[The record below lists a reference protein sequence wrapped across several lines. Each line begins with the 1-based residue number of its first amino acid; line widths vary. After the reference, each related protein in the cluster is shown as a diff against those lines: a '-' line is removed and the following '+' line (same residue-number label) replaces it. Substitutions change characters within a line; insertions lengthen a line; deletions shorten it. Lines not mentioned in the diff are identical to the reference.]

1 MNVMHEVAR
10 LEGLSVKQL
19 RERYAEAFGEATRA
33 NNKPWL
39 VKRIA
44 WRLQANAEGGLS
56 DRAKRRAAELANE
69 ADLRLSPPKP
79 RANNA
84 ANTLTVEVASP
95 PMPDRRLPPP
105 GTMLQREYKGQVLRV
120 LVQPH
125 GFEHD
130 GTIYR
135 TLSAVAKAITGSH
148 VNGYAFFRLAEGAG
162 Q

>member
-79 RANNA
+79 RANA
-84 ANTLTVEVASP
+84 GADTVTVEVASP
-95 PMPDRRLPPP
+95 RRSDQRLPPP
-105 GTMLQREYKGQVLRV
+105 GTLLQREYKGRTLRV
-120 LVQPH
+120 MVMPK
-125 GFEHD
+125 GFEHE

-135 TLSAVAKAITGSH
+135 TLSAAAKAITGSH
-148 VNGYAFFRLAEGAG
+148 VNGYCFFRLSEGAAR
-162 Q
+162 